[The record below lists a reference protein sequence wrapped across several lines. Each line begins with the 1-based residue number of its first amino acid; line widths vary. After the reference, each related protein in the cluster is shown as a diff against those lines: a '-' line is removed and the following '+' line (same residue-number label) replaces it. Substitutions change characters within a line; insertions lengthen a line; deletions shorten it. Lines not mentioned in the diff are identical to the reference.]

1 MRGDMQNS
9 DINDPSEA
17 ETAPDVAAP
26 EAPDALARLEAENA
40 ELKDRALRTL
50 AEMENLRKR
59 TEREVADSRAYAVTA
74 FARDLL
80 SVADNLARA
89 LTAVPEGEENAAL
102 KALTEGVGLTGREL
116 ESTLAKHGVTKI
128 EPQAGERF
136 DPNLHQAM
144 FEVPDPSQPSGIVV
158 QIVQPGFAISSR
170 LLRPALVGVS
180 KGGPKPDMGL
190 DRKA

>member
-1 MRGDMQNS
+1 MRDDMQNS
-9 DINDPSEA
+9 DINAPSEA

-26 EAPDALARLEAENA
+26 EAPDALALLQAENA

-80 SVADNLARA
+80 SVADNLGRA

-102 KALTEGVGLTGREL
+102 KALAEGVGLTGREL
-116 ESTLAKHGVTKI
+116 ESTFAKHGVTKI
-128 EPQAGERF
+128 EP
-136 DPNLHQAM
+136 
-144 FEVPDPSQPSGIVV
+144 
-158 QIVQPGFAISSR
+158 
-170 LLRPALVGVS
+170 
-180 KGGPKPDMGL
+180 
-190 DRKA
+190 